1 MRSLARDK
9 NISGHVG
16 VPSAS
21 IIGILRVLKPRK
33 KGVEKPIFLYTISD
47 MDFTPKTLPT
57 NLEAEQA
64 VLAAVLMNNRA
75 LERISDFLRPEHF
88 SHPAHQE
95 IYKLAMRLF
104 ETGQTFDIISIKTY
118 LDQQG
123 VLESVGGIDYLTQ
136 LAGAGVTVVNVEQY
150 ARIVYDNAMRRD
162 LIALGQSITEDAFVE
177 DLDNPVAHQI
187 EVAEQKLFELATTG
201 TSERDVIPLSTALQ
215 EALKEAEIAYKA
227 DGKLSG
233 LTTGLTDLDKSISG
247 LHKSNLII
255 IAGRPAMGK
264 TALALNIA
272 FNAANAI
279 LSGRANEQY
288 KGAVV
293 FFSLEMPSPELAAR
307 IISAQAKIPVATQRS
322 GALQDEDFL
331 KMSQYASALSRVP
344 LCIDDTPGMSVP
356 MMRSRVR
363 RLARKYGG
371 VALIVVDYLQLM
383 TLPGG
388 GRKVENRT
396 LELSEITRGLK
407 MLAKEMDVPVIA
419 LSQLSRNVESRDDK
433 HPLLSD
439 LRESGS
445 IEQDADIVMFTYR
458 EEYYLENRDPSN
470 KLSGNVNDKMRES
483 FQRRL
488 ERARNKAEIIIGKNR
503 HGRTETIHT
512 AFFGEY
518 TLFDNLDD
526 AAARA
531 ANAFIPMDNVDSA
544 TPSVAQTDE
553 IDANDIPDDM
563 PL

>member
-1 MRSLARDK
+1 
-9 NISGHVG
+9 
-16 VPSAS
+16 
-21 IIGILRVLKPRK
+21 
-33 KGVEKPIFLYTISD
+33 

-75 LERISDFLRPEHF
+75 LERISEFLRPEHF

-95 IYKLAMRLF
+95 IYKLAMRLYSI
-104 ETGQTFDIISIKTY
+104 GQTFDIISIKTY

-123 VLESVGGIDYLTQ
+123 VLESVGGVDYLTQ
-136 LAGAGVTVVNVEQY
+136 LASAGVTVVNVEQY

-162 LIALGQSITEDAFVE
+162 LIALGQNITEDAFVE
-177 DLDNPVAHQI
+177 DLDNPVSHQI
-187 EVAEQKLFELATTG
+187 EVAEQKLFELSNQGAT
-201 TSERDVIPLSTALQ
+201 ERDVVPISVALQ
-215 EALKEAEIAYKA
+215 DALKEAEIAYKA
-227 DGKLSG
+227 DGQLSG
-233 LTTGLTDLDKSISG
+233 LTTGLNALDKSISG
-247 LHKSNLII
+247 LHHSDLII

-264 TALALNIA
+264 TTLAMNIA

-279 LSGRANEQY
+279 MAGRANDKY

-293 FFSLEMPSPELAAR
+293 FFSLEMSYSQLATRVLA
-307 IISAQAKIPVATQRS
+307 SQSKIPGSAMREGSLT
-322 GALQDEDFL
+322 DEDFM
-331 KMSQYASALSRVP
+331 KMSQYAAAISRVP

-356 MMRSRVR
+356 MIRSRVR

-371 VALIVVDYLQLM
+371 IPLIVIDYLQLM

-419 LSQLSRNVESRDDK
+419 LSQLSRSVESRDDK

-470 KLSGNVNDKMRES
+470 KLSGNVNDKMQES
-483 FQRRL
+483 YQRRL

-512 AFFGEY
+512 AFFGDY
-518 TLFDNLDD
+518 SLFDNLDNVP
-526 AAARA
+526 
-531 ANAFIPMDNVDSA
+531 ANTFIPMDDNGSSSPVPPAVQNEVD
-544 TPSVAQTDE
+544 DE
-553 IDANDIPDDM
+553 AIPDDM